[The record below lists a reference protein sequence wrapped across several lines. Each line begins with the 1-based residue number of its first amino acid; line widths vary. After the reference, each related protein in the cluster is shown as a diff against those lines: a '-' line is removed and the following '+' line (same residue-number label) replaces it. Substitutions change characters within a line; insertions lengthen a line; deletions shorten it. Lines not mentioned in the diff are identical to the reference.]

1 MSSNVKDVL
10 QAPILRFDILD
21 STNNRAAQL
30 IDADTS
36 VEGLTI
42 ITREQSAG
50 KGQRGNTWKD
60 EAGLSLL
67 MSIVL
72 QPRVS
77 TDAQFSFSAAVAVA
91 VADALSAL
99 GPDMDVRIKFPNDI
113 IINDKKAAGILIEN
127 AFRGSSWT
135 HAIVGIGI
143 NVLQQE
149 FTDLPHATSLL
160 RELRKRVEPEL
171 VLQLVRQKVVEYT
184 RGSNLEYYRKCYNLM
199 LYRQAAVQRFSE
211 QGVPFDAIIVQAN
224 AAGQLELQLEEGN
237 IKAYHHGEVSW
248 IWP

>member
-1 MSSNVKDVL
+1 VL

-42 ITREQSAG
+42 VTQQQSAG
-50 KGQRGNTWKD
+50 KGQRGNVWKD
-60 EAGLSLL
+60 EAGQSLL

-72 QPRVS
+72 QPRV
-77 TDAQFSFSAAVAVA
+77 TAEAQFSFSAAVAVA
-91 VADALSAL
+91 VADALTAIS
-99 GPDMDVRIKFPNDI
+99 PDMDIRIKFPNDI

-127 AFRGSSWT
+127 AFRGNSWT

-143 NVLQQE
+143 NVLQE
-149 FTDLPHATSLL
+149 GFDGLPRATSLF
-160 RELRKRVEPEL
+160 RELRKMVEPEL

-199 LYRQAAVQRFSE
+199 LYKQAGIQRFSE
-211 QGVPFDAIIVQAN
+211 QGVLFDAIVVQAN
-224 AAGQLELQLEEGN
+224 AAGQLELQLEDGH
-237 IKAYHHGEVSW
+237 IKQYSHGELAW

>member
-1 MSSNVKDVL
+1 ML

-36 VEGLTI
+36 AEGLTI
-42 ITREQSAG
+42 LTQQQSAG
-50 KGQRGNTWKD
+50 KGQRGNSWKD
-60 EAGLSLL
+60 EAGQSLL

-72 QPRVS
+72 QPRV
-77 TDAQFSFSAAVAVA
+77 TVEAQFSFSAAVAVA

-99 GPDMDVRIKFPNDI
+99 GPDLDIRIKFPNDI

-127 AFRGSSWT
+127 AFRGNSWT

-143 NVLQQE
+143 NVLQQKLE
-149 FTDLPHATSLL
+149 GLPNATSLY
-160 RELRKRVEPEL
+160 RELKKPVEQEL

-199 LYRQAAVQRFSE
+199 LYKQAAVQRFSE

-237 IKAYHHGEVSW
+237 IKAYNHGEVSW
-248 IWP
+248 VWG